1 MEENEIFNKESIK
14 KYLIEKVNSLN
25 DFDTLFTIY
34 RFVRRILEDIG
45 KN

>member
-1 MEENEIFNKESIK
+1 MEENSIFNVESLKEYI
-14 KYLIEKVNSLN
+14 IEKIQGLN